1 MGLSI
6 DIKST
11 LLTFTWTLE
20 GAKIEQTKY
29 LFDFGHSFVKMTEF
43 SALS

>member
-20 GAKIEQTKY
+20 GTKIEQT
-29 LFDFGHSFVKMTEF
+29 KMTEF